1 MEHYIGTK
9 KKTTKFS
16 GNLMELQKKH
26 SDYGNTLG
34 NMNIIFLFTF
44 VDISLEFAN
53 MCLCFRILKSGSYQG
68 AMERVFQVSNG
79 RIHWFRAHKVIKVIF
94 G

>member
-9 KKTTKFS
+9 KKTMKFTGS
-16 GNLMELQKKH
+16 LMELQKKKH

-34 NMNIIFLFTF
+34 NMSIIFLFTF
-44 VDISLEFAN
+44 VDISLEFTN
-53 MCLCFRILKSGSYQG
+53 MCLCFRILKSGNYQG

-79 RIHWFRAHKVIKVIF
+79 RIH
-94 G
+94 

>member
-9 KKTTKFS
+9 KK
-16 GNLMELQKKH
+16 NYEIHRELDGAAKKH

-53 MCLCFRILKSGSYQG
+53 MFLCFRILNSGSYQG
-68 AMERVFQVSNG
+68 VMERVFQVSNE
-79 RIHWFRAHKVIKVIF
+79 RIHWFRAYKVIKVMF